1 VFGSL
6 FWKEIREHLMT
17 FRFGAALIT
26 TFALV
31 MVSVWVLGED
41 FVVRNNNFN
50 QMSDSFAQQN
60 REVYVP
66 SQISPVVLRPL
77 SPLSIFA
84 KGEDEHLGNAVQISR
99 WSVPVDADDYLTV
112 NDLLHSIPSFDL
124 LTIFVFAISLFG
136 ILLSYDSIC
145 GERERGTLKMLCSN
159 NTKRGVIFT
168 AKFAGGVVIL
178 AVPFLLS
185 LISALL
191 VLQFI
196 HGIRFIEIQ
205 WVAISLIALLGLL
218 YGALFIGLG
227 MICSTLA
234 NRSSVA
240 LALALLLW
248 TLSVILIPS
257 AGNSLAATIVPLEST
272 EGISKFVQES
282 GSEIRS
288 KMSEFITENN
298 INLSSNGSSGIGGA
312 TPYWFDGRLE
322 WLLDHMK
329 YIGFYEQLYQDRADQ
344 LWKLY
349 QSYIAR
355 KKEQFQ
361 LGSLFK
367 VVSPA
372 HLLRH
377 SVTALAFTDYATHSA
392 FLEHS
397 RRYRQAILDD
407 LRNKGLFDRNINKF
421 FTRWEM
427 SEFATE
433 ESNRR
438 RQEELRRKIESTD
451 DFVWMRDAFSVL
463 PEDYILPFNY
473 QGGQPN
479 FEAALWPTASLALMI
494 IGIFA
499 LGFVVFIRYDV
510 R

>member
-1 VFGSL
+1 MFGSL
-6 FWKEIREHLMT
+6 FWKEIREHLLT

-26 TFALV
+26 TFVLV
-31 MVSVWVLGED
+31 IVSVWVLGED

-60 REVYVP
+60 KEVYVP

-112 NDLLHSIPSFDL
+112 NNLLHSIPSFDL

-145 GERERGTLKMLCSN
+145 GERERGTLKMLCT
-159 NTKRGVIFT
+159 NTMKRGVIFA

-257 AGNSLAATIVPLEST
+257 AGNSLAAMIVPLDST
-272 EGISKFVQES
+272 EGLSKFVQES
-282 GSEIRS
+282 NTEIRT
-288 KMSEFITENN
+288 KMAEFITQNN
-298 INLSSNGSSGIGGA
+298 INLSSNGSSYIGGEQ
-312 TPYWFDGRLE
+312 PYWFDGELQ

-329 YIGFYEQLYQDRADQ
+329 YIGFYEQLFQERADQ

-355 KKEQFQ
+355 KKEQLQ
-361 LGSLFK
+361 LGSLLK

-377 SVTALAFTDYATHSA
+377 SVTALAYTDYSTHA
-392 FLEHS
+392 EFLEHC

-407 LRNKGLFDRNINKF
+407 FRNKGLFDRNIHGF
-421 FTRWEM
+421 FTRYEM
-427 SEFATE
+427 SDFASEEIIEQRIQERRRRADSGDEFAW
-433 ESNRR
+433 R
-438 RQEELRRKIESTD
+438 IES
-451 DFVWMRDAFSVL
+451 FGAL
-463 PEDYILPFNY
+463 PANYFPPFDYS
-473 QGGQPN
+473 GGGPN

>member
-26 TFALV
+26 TFVLV

-50 QMSDSFAQQN
+50 QMSESFAQQN
-60 REVYVP
+60 KEVYVP

-112 NDLLHSIPSFDL
+112 NNLLHSIPSFDL

-145 GERERGTLKMLCSN
+145 GERERGTLKMLCSHA
-159 NTKRGVIFT
+159 TKRGVIFT
-168 AKFAGGVVIL
+168 AKFAGGVAIL

-196 HGIRFIEIQ
+196 HGIRFSATQ
-205 WVAISLIALLGLL
+205 WAAIGLITVLGLL
-218 YGALFIGLG
+218 YGAVFIGLG
-227 MICSTLA
+227 MVCSALA
-234 NRSSVA
+234 GRSSVA
-240 LALALLLW
+240 LALALLFW

-257 AGNSLAATIVPLEST
+257 AGNSLAATFVPLESI
-272 EGISKFVQES
+272 EGISKFTQETS
-282 GSEIRS
+282 SEIQA
-288 KMSEFITENN
+288 KMAEFYTENN
-298 INLSSNGSSGIGGA
+298 LNLSSNGSSGIGLDQ
-312 TPYWFDGRLE
+312 PYWFDGRRE

-329 YIGFYEQLYQDRADQ
+329 YIGFYEQLYQERAEQ
-344 LWKLY
+344 IWKLY
-349 QSYIAR
+349 QSYLAR
-355 KKEQFQ
+355 KKEQYN

-367 VVSPA
+367 VISPA
-372 HLLRH
+372 HLLHH
-377 SVTALAFTDYATHSA
+377 SVTALAYTDYSTHA
-392 FLEHS
+392 EFLEHC

-407 LRNKGLFDRNINKF
+407 FRNKGLFDRNINKF

-433 ESNRR
+433 ESNRKR
-438 RQEELRRKIESTD
+438 LEELRRRIESMD

-479 FEAALWPTASLALMI
+479 FEAALWPTALLGLMI

-499 LGFVVFIRYDV
+499 LGFVIFIRYDV